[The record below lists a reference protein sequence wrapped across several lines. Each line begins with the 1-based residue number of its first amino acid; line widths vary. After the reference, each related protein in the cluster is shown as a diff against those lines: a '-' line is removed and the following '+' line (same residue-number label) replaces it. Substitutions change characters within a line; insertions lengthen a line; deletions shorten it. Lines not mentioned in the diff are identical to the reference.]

1 MGLFFFFAI
10 LILQSPSGLPWGA
23 FLAVIVGLA
32 PTISGFPCF
41 PFSLVMFGAAW
52 GAAPVKL
59 RTGCGAVLLTIG

>member
-32 PTISGFPCF
+32 PTISEFPCF

-52 GAAPVKL
+52 
-59 RTGCGAVLLTIG
+59 